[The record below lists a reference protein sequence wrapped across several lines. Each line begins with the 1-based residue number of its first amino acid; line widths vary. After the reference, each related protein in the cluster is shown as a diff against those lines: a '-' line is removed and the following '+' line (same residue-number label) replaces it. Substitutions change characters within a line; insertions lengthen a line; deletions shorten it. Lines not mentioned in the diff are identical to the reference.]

1 MLIGS
6 FTKSD
11 MTHTSET
18 LQAAFGYL
26 FVEEVQALKDLVR
39 MLPSE
44 PEVLQIGAGAGTSSL
59 AILEARDD
67 VRLTTIDIE
76 AGDSPFGSL
85 FAEKKVVTEAGHIN
99 RLTQVHGDS
108 RYVDLERDALPFHM
122 IFIDGDHSYEGCRAD
137 IIDWMAHLVHGGIM
151 AIHDYN
157 KADAYNNLTN
167 DKAPHPKVWDGVDRA
182 VNELL
187 LGKFEKVLKVRSLIA
202 FRI

>member
-1 MLIGS
+1 MI
-6 FTKSD
+6 
-11 MTHTSET
+11 HTSET

-137 IIDWMAHLVHGGIM
+137 IIDYMAHLVNGGIM
-151 AIHDYN
+151 AIHDY
-157 KADAYNNLTN
+157 K
-167 DKAPHPKVWDGVDRA
+167 K
-182 VNELL
+182 NEAL
-187 LGKFEKVLKVRSLIA
+187 
-202 FRI
+202 